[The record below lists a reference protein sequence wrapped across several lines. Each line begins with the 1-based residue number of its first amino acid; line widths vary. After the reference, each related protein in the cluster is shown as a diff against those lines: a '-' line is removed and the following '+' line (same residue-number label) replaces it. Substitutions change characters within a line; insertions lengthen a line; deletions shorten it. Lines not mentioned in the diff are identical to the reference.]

1 MDASPGPRLSFPAEN
16 QERMTASVM
25 YNRPFANGNW
35 ASTFVWG
42 RTTSLEN
49 NETFNSYLFEATVR
63 FLTRNYAWTRIESAE
78 RSNELIIGENP
89 LPPGFVE
96 ESVGHVQAYTF
107 GYDRDFDLVPDL
119 ASAIGAQVTA
129 CGVPDT
135 LRPIYAHPVG
145 VAVFVRL
152 RPFSTKSRSTG
163 LHGKLN
169 RFASTSQC
177 R

>member
-1 MDASPGPRLSFPAEN
+1 MNFAGTLIRARSIRGPRGSRFSRVEIGADNIHMDASPGPRLSFPAEN

-25 YNRPFANGNW
+25 YKRPFASGNW

-42 RTTSLEN
+42 RTRSLDN
-49 NETFNSYLFEATVR
+49 NETFNSYLFESTVR
-63 FLTRNYAWTRIESAE
+63 FLTRNCAWTRIESAE
-78 RSNELIIGENP
+78 RPNELIIGENP
-89 LPPGFVE
+89 LPPG
-96 ESVGHVQAYTF
+96 
-107 GYDRDFDLVPDL
+107 
-119 ASAIGAQVTA
+119 TA

>member
-1 MDASPGPRLSFPAEN
+1 
-16 QERMTASVM
+16 
-25 YNRPFANGNW
+25 
-35 ASTFVWG
+35 
-42 RTTSLEN
+42 LES

-89 LPPGFVE
+89 LPPSFVE

-129 CGVPDT
+129 YGLPDT

-152 RPFSTKSRSTG
+152 RPFSTKSR
-163 LHGKLN
+163 
-169 RFASTSQC
+169 
-177 R
+177 